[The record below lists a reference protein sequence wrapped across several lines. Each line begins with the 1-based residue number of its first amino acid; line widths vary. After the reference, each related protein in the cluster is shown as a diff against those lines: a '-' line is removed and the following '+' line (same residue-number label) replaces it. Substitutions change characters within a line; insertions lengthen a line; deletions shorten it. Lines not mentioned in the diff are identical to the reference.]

1 MLKSVANTLF
11 IRVLNAFASFVLIV
25 SISKYFGAEGKGT
38 FSLWISS
45 VSFVVMF
52 AELIGGTAV
61 VYLVPKV
68 NSLSLIK
75 KAYTWALFISL
86 VFSFM
91 WILSPFFESS
101 QLMLL
106 LLISVFHS
114 LLAINQNILTGFSK
128 FMVVNLS
135 ASFLNVLLLIVF
147 LSTNAIYNYSIET
160 FLMLY
165 FGLLVASVIYSSF
178 YVFNSLNTNKVNANW
193 KDLFTMGSQNQSGH
207 VLQFVS
213 QRSSYYFLS
222 QTKLNSALGVFS
234 NAMQLMESVWLLAN
248 SISLVLIGKVANETD
263 SNISVTNTT
272 FLLRFNFYLSFLG
285 ILFLLILPSAF
296 YISIFGN
303 EFSGIKSFMFL
314 LSPGILAHSV
324 FLIISHHYSGLGLFT
339 RGLKPLFLS
348 AFISIVS
355 SLFFYFSSTYSTELA
370 AIICSASYS
379 CSSILILIIF
389 LNEYSVRLF
398 QVFSPM
404 QFFNDLK
411 NIKARI

>member
-165 FGLLVASVIYSSF
+165 LGLLVASVIYSSF
-178 YVFNSLNTNKVNANW
+178 YVFNSLNTNKVNTNW

-263 SNISVTNTT
+263 ANTSVSNTT

-285 ILFLLILPSAF
+285 ILFLLLLPSAF
-296 YISIFGN
+296 
-303 EFSGIKSFMFL
+303 
-314 LSPGILAHSV
+314 
-324 FLIISHHYSGLGLFT
+324 
-339 RGLKPLFLS
+339 
-348 AFISIVS
+348 
-355 SLFFYFSSTYSTELA
+355 
-370 AIICSASYS
+370 
-379 CSSILILIIF
+379 
-389 LNEYSVRLF
+389 
-398 QVFSPM
+398 
-404 QFFNDLK
+404 
-411 NIKARI
+411 